1 MLGHVVVPE
10 LDTVYPASFSRKI
23 VQQLIRGE
31 WGFQG
36 LLVTDDL
43 TMGAAYNR
51 GLCEATVRALDAG
64 VDLVLI
70 AFDHDKY
77 FDAMHCAQ
85 QAAQRGALD
94 LPMLERS
101 GARRLQPLR

>member
-1 MLGHVVVPE
+1 MLGHVILAE
-10 LDTVYPASFSRKI
+10 LDAAYPVSFSRKI
-23 VQQLIRGE
+23 VQRVIRGE
-31 WGFQG
+31 WGYQG

-51 GLCEATVRALDAG
+51 GLCDATVRALDAG
-64 VDLVLI
+64 VDLLLI

-85 QAAQRGALD
+85 RAAQQGTLELRTPERG
-94 LPMLERS
+94 S
-101 GARRLQPLR
+101 VRRLQSFR